1 MLVRGFVQGEF
12 RKSKLRW
19 YEYILAYYDYL
30 KNTLVSLQAY
40 RKTYRNYFSVLM
52 HIMRGRYPVEAVL
65 RGKNKA
71 LVVLHNHV
79 EAFFFTLINNREE
92 IDYDLTNDELI
103 FYPIPSIPRADMKLK
118 LYGCMNNGD
127 IFDIFL
133 QNTYRFLRVE
143 GKIVI
148 DIGANIADS
157 SIYFALK
164 GADKVI
170 AIEPFPRNYEMA
182 KKNIEINNLSNKIS
196 LHLAG
201 CAAKAKVITV
211 DPNYKSDIFSS
222 IRESK
227 DGIKIPLRTIE
238 DILNENSILSQGQ
251 ATLKID
257 CEGCEYEIILSARE
271 IILKRFSDIHIEYHY
286 GYRDLKEKLE
296 ECGFSVS
303 VTGPSRNFRRQYIGH
318 IYAKQTYR

>member
-1 MLVRGFVQGEF
+1 VQGELA
-12 RKSKLRW
+12 SKLRR
-19 YEYILAYYDYL
+19 YEYILAYSDYL
-30 KNTLVSLQAY
+30 RNTLLSFQAY

-65 RGKNKA
+65 RRKNKA
-71 LVVLHNHV
+71 PLVLHNHV

-92 IDYDLTNDELI
+92 IEYDLTNDELI
-103 FYPIPSIPRADMKLK
+103 FYPIPFIPYTDMKLK
-118 LYGCMNNGD
+118 LYGCINNGD

-133 QNTYRFLRVE
+133 RDTYRFLRVE

-222 IRESK
+222 LIESK
-227 DGIKIPLRTIE
+227 DGIKVPLRTIE
-238 DILNENSILSQGQ
+238 NILNENSILSQGQ
-251 ATLKID
+251 AILKID